1 MNALVLTEEKQ
12 LPQYIEMQK
21 PTPKKGEALV
31 NIEAAALNHRDVWIT
46 KGLYPNIHTPTIL
59 GSDGAGRVGERKVI
73 INPNIDWGDDEAVQ
87 TLYYQILGMPENGT
101 FAEYIVVE
109 EDRLHD
115 MPEHLSM
122 EEAAALPLGGLTAFR
137 ATFTKCQIKKGDK
150 VLISGVGGG
159 VALFACQ
166 FAIATGAEVYVTSS
180 SEAKIQRAIELG
192 AKGGFLYTDENWT
205 KQLRKEIGGVDA
217 IIDSA
222 AGDGF
227 ANFVKICNP
236 AARICFYGGTR
247 GKINNLNPQLMFW
260 KQISIFGSTMGSDKE
275 FGEMVEFVRE
285 HKIKPVIDQIYDLK
299 DGVEAFKRMD
309 AGQQFGK
316 LVLKI

>member
-12 LPQYIEMQK
+12 LPKYMEIEE
-21 PTPKKGEALV
+21 PTPKDGEVLIK
-31 NIEAAALNHRDVWIT
+31 IEAAALNHRDVWIT
-46 KGLYPNIHTPTIL
+46 KGLYPNIHVPTIL
-59 GSDGAGRVGERKVI
+59 GSDGAGSIGKRKVI
-73 INPNIDWGDDEAVQ
+73 INPNIDWGDNEAVQ

-101 FAEYIVVE
+101 FAEYITVK
-109 EDRLHD
+109 EDRIHD
-115 MPEHLSM
+115 MPEHLSI
-122 EEAAALPLGGLTAFR
+122 EEAAALPLAGLTAFR
-137 ATFTKCQIKKGDK
+137 AAFTKCQIKKGDK

-159 VALFACQ
+159 VALLACQ
-166 FAIATGAEVYVTSS
+166 FAIAAGAEVHVTSS
-180 SEAKIQRAIELG
+180 SEEKIQRAVELG

-205 KQLRKEIGGVDA
+205 KQLRKATGGIDA

-260 KQISIFGSTMGSDKE
+260 KQLSVFGSTMGSDKE
-275 FGEMVEFVRE
+275 FGEMLQFVEQ
-285 HKIKPVIDQIYDLK
+285 HKIKPVIDKIYALK
-299 DGVEAFKRMD
+299 DGAEAIERMA

-316 LVLKI
+316 IVLRV

>member
-12 LPQYIEMQK
+12 LPNYIQIDK
-21 PTPKKGEALV
+21 PTPKAGEVLV
-31 NIEAAALNHRDVWIT
+31 KIEAAALNHRDVWIT
-46 KGLYPNIHTPTIL
+46 KGLYPNIHVPTIL

-73 INPNIDWGDDEAVQ
+73 INPNIDWGDTEAVQ

-101 FAEYIVVE
+101 FAEYITVK
-109 EDRLHD
+109 EDRIHD
-115 MPEHLSM
+115 MPEHLSI
-122 EEAAALPLGGLTAFR
+122 EEAAALPLAGLTAFR
-137 ATFTKCQIKKGDK
+137 AAFTKCQIKKGDK

-166 FAIATGAEVYVTSS
+166 FAIAAGAEVYVTSS
-180 SEAKIQRAIELG
+180 SEEKIQKAIDLG
-192 AKGGFLYTDENWT
+192 AKGGFLYTEETWI

-227 ANFVKICNP
+227 ANFLKICNP

-260 KQISIFGSTMGSDKE
+260 KQVSIFGSTMGSDKE
-275 FGEMVEFVRE
+275 FAEMVAFVGK
-285 HKIKPVIDQIYDLK
+285 HKIKPVIDKIYDLK
-299 DGVEAFKRMD
+299 DGAEAVKRMS

-316 LVLKI
+316 LVLRV